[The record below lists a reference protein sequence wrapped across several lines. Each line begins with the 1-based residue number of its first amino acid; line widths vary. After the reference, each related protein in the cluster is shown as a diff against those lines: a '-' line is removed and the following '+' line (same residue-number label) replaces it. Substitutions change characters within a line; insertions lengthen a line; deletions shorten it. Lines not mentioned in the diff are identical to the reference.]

1 MLFFGKLQEY
11 VSRILTNNCVADRF
25 KNEFVIPCEVK
36 DGATGTRVAQLPK
49 ALVAERYLIMR
60 KTSVLTFLEMSNS
73 VGTNHEFSRRNPKEV
88 SKVPESQ
95 VCRNRRKGY
104 LNATGAYVLKVKSGK
119 LCAGVWR
126 DG

>member
-1 MLFFGKLQEY
+1 M
-11 VSRILTNNCVADRF
+11 TNYCVADRL

-73 VGTNHEFSRRNPKEV
+73 LGTNHEFSRRNPKEV
-88 SKVPESQ
+88 SKVPEKESS
-95 VCRNRRKGY
+95 
-104 LNATGAYVLKVKSGK
+104 LLK
-119 LCAGVWR
+119 
-126 DG
+126 

>member
-73 VGTNHEFSRRNPKEV
+73 LGTNHEFSRRNPKEV
-88 SKVPESQ
+88 SKVPEKESSLQ
-95 VCRNRRKGY
+95 K
-104 LNATGAYVLKVKSGK
+104 
-119 LCAGVWR
+119 
-126 DG
+126 